1 MNAVEL
7 TDVRVKRGFYTI
19 LNVERLTIPCGQFVS
34 LVGPNGAGKS
44 TFLKLCGRLI
54 RPSRGRICLNCRRI
68 GYIPQQG
75 EYNTQLPFTVRDI
88 VAMGRNAL
96 KAPGRRLDRGDY
108 ERVDLWLEQVGLY
121 ERRAQSFRSLSGGQ
135 QQKALIARAMVGEP
149 DFVLLDEPAANLDAG
164 WKKQLKQTLDDVYGR
179 YRMTVLL
186 VSHEIELLPE
196 SCQRVL
202 SFCDGRIV
210 SDVLPD
216 GTPWEADAAAV
227 GQAAAG
233 ELA

>member
-7 TDVRVKRGFYTI
+7 TGVSIKRGFHVI
-19 LNVERLTIPCGQFVS
+19 LQIERLTIARGQFVS
-34 LVGPNGAGKS
+34 VIGPNGAGKS

-54 RPSRGRICLNCRRI
+54 RPSRGRICLNSERI

-96 KAPGRRLDRGDY
+96 KSPGRRLDRHDY
-108 ERVDLWLEQVGLY
+108 EHVDDWLGQVGLY
-121 ERRAQSFRSLSGGQ
+121 ERRTQSFRSLSGGQ

-149 DFVLLDEPAANLDAG
+149 DFVLLDEPAANLDAE
-164 WKKQLKQTLDDVYGR
+164 WKRQFRQTLDDVYER
-179 YRMTVLL
+179 CRMTVLL
-186 VSHEIELLPE
+186 VSHDIDLLPE

-202 SFCDGRIV
+202 SFCQGRIV
-210 SDVLPD
+210 SDTLPE
-216 GTPWEADAAAV
+216 GIMAEA
-227 GQAAAG
+227 GR
-233 ELA
+233 